1 MSEENK
7 KIESSGNDSDQ
18 QEGGGQR
25 RSRGSACAKH
35 QRMVGHR
42 SVNKPFMVGFV
53 PFSVQ

>member
-7 KIESSGNDSDQ
+7 EIESSGNDSDQ

-25 RSRGSACAKH
+25 RSRGGTCAKH
-35 QRMVGHR
+35 QRMVGR
-42 SVNKPFMVGFV
+42 SINRALMVGFI

>member
-7 KIESSGNDSDQ
+7 EIESSGNDGDQ

-25 RSRGSACAKH
+25 QSRGGTCAKRR
-35 QRMVGHR
+35 RMVGR
-42 SVNKPFMVGFV
+42 SVNRTLMAGFI